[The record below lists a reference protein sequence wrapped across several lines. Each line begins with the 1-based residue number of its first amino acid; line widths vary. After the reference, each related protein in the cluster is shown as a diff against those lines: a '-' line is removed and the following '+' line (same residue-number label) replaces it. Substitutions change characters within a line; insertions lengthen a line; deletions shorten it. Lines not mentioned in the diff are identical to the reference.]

1 MHLPTRQRRPKDYAD
16 SETGYRQV
24 FDTLTRSIHHHLLT
38 PKLTRRLFW
47 ASEILLLAG
56 TVVAA
61 AWLSHADE
69 WSPALLVGLLL
80 VLALVGD
87 WFGVEVGGGK
97 LSASVVAIVLAMG
110 LLGPAPAMACGV
122 AVMVLTSARRRLRPA
137 VWLNNLTAFAVV
149 PFAGGWMVRALAG
162 DVHNAGNEHLT
173 RSVIFGLIVFGVS
186 TVALGLNFVVVGLE
200 FRIREGHSFSRQTRE
215 FLPLL
220 PGELAAGALA
230 AILAVAYTN
239 VGLPVLLASIAL
251 LLIFQHLTVALLRS
265 EDRADQLE
273 ARSIQLASLQ
283 FGVLSTLMDALA
295 LRDPTTARHAASV
308 ARYAKALAIEV
319 GCSEEEG
326 DIVHTAGLLHDI
338 GKFTWSDRVLHP
350 EQLTD
355 EDMAIIHRHP
365 QDGATLVGKLDGY
378 GPVADA
384 ILYHHERVDGGGYP
398 AGLIGS
404 EIPLASRIVAVCSTY
419 DRMTARDSYRSPMTP
434 EDAIG
439 ELRRI
444 AGGQLDAELVESFI
458 ALVER
463 ESPMLAENADFET
476 ELAFEQRVREIAQ
489 PRRS

>member
-1 MHLPTRQRRPKDYAD
+1 MHLPTHQRRPNSHAD
-16 SETGYRQV
+16 PEAGYRHV
-24 FDTLTRSIHHHLLT
+24 FDTLTRSIHHVLM
-38 PKLTRRLFW
+38 PKLTRLFFW
-47 ASEILLLAG
+47 ATEVLLLIG
-56 TVVAA
+56 VVGASV
-61 AWLSHADE
+61 WLSSPAE

-80 VLALVGD
+80 ALALLGQ
-87 WFGVEVGGGK
+87 WLSVEVGEGE
-97 LSASVVAIVLAMG
+97 LSASLVAIVLAMG
-110 LLGPAPAMACGV
+110 LLGPAPAAACGI
-122 AVMVLTSARRRLRPA
+122 AAMILTSSRRRVRPT

-149 PFAGGWMVRALAG
+149 PFVGGLTVRALAG
-162 DVHNAGNEHLT
+162 DVHDPHNQHMT
-173 RSVIFGLIVFGVS
+173 HSVIFGLIVFGAFIV
-186 TVALGLNFVVVGLE
+186 VVGLNFVLVGLE
-200 FRIREGHSFSRQTRE
+200 FRIREGHSLSRQTRE

-220 PGELAAGALA
+220 SGELAAGALA
-230 AILAVAYTN
+230 TICVVAYTN
-239 VGLPVLLASIAL
+239 LGLPVLIGSVVV
-251 LLIFQHLTVALLRS
+251 LLIFQQLTVALLRS

-295 LRDPTTARHAASV
+295 LRDRSTARHAASV

-319 GCSEEEG
+319 GCSEEEQ

-419 DRMTARDSYRSPMTP
+419 DRMTAHDSYRSPMTH

-439 ELRRI
+439 ELRTI

-458 ALVER
+458 TLVER
-463 ESPMLAENADFET
+463 ESLMLSENADFET
-476 ELAFEQRVREIAQ
+476 ELAFEQRVRKIAQ
-489 PRRS
+489 PSHS